1 MLGLPSRSGQRK
13 EPSWTQAPSSGAQS
27 EPVWK
32 DDVSAAAHEPSR
44 YQGQAPRK
52 AYRFWFSLVLAVAGL
67 LAVAYLLLSMVEVV
81 EEQMA
86 RNQPQAPSAAAR
98 PAMTLVSSP
107 DGGARSVGGPVT
119 R

>member
-1 MLGLPSRSGQRK
+1 MLGFPSRSGQRK
-13 EPSWTQAPSSGAQS
+13 EPTWSQAPSSGAQS

-32 DDVSAAAHEPSR
+32 DEASVAAHEPTR
-44 YQGQAPRK
+44 QQGQAPRK
-52 AYRFWFSLVLAVAGL
+52 THWFWLSFVLAVAGL
-67 LAVAYLLLSMVEVV
+67 LTVAYLLLSMVAVV

-86 RNQPQAPSAAAR
+86 RNQPQGSSAAVR

-107 DGGARSVGGPVT
+107 DGGAAVVGGPV